1 MPRPTDRQSATI
13 ALPKLTLPSGGGRT
27 GDPPSA
33 FAADEN
39 LGSGTLIFPFDL
51 PVARE
56 LTLQLAISY
65 SSGGGNGLFGVGFSI
80 DIPSFSLNTRFGVP
94 RYDGSDPVTF
104 TGEDLVPSLLPD
116 PGGSWVRE
124 ISKRTEDGV
133 AFEVTRYQPRIESQ
147 FTLIEHW
154 VDAASQQSHW
164 RTTSTDNVVSEY
176 GKTPAARVAD
186 PSDPSHIVEWFIEQS
201 TNAKGERIAFHYI
214 EENRDNVPDRPADQ
228 GRVVGANRYPHRI
241 EYGNYIVGG
250 PDGDVERF
258 AYEIV
263 FDYGGF
269 DFDASLQPL
278 VSWPMRNDPF
288 SSFISGF
295 ERRTYRL
302 CHGLLAYVSIPE
314 LFDGRRTLTRAYR
327 FGYEQQPFVALL
339 TSIEQIGYRWQQDG
353 IAWSRAAMPA
363 LTLSYSG
370 FAPDAGRFHTL
381 TTEQRIP
388 AAPGY
393 LDPAGFQLVDL
404 DGDGLPGLLQS
415 NAASTIYWR
424 PEGDGRYAQGAPL
437 QFPIERDLGRP
448 DLALLDLESNGHLDL
463 VVTAPARAGYY
474 RHEDDEWQTFRPFE
488 RAPTS
493 LSDQQTQYIDLSGN
507 GLADL
512 VLFSGRNLLI
522 YPSLG
527 SDGFGPAQRRT
538 RPFPLASPDDPTMF
552 TTFADMFGDGLQHWV
567 VITNGEVQCW
577 PNLGRGRFGEP
588 VIFDNVPRFG
598 AEFDARRI
606 RLLDA
611 DGSGCA
617 DILYLQPD
625 HIALYRN
632 QNGNGFS
639 APVSITL
646 PQLASTLDR
655 ITTADVLGT
664 GCAGLVFT
672 SAIPAAT
679 QSFYDFGIDGG
690 ANGAKPYLLVETD
703 NHLGAL
709 TRISYRSS
717 TRCFL
722 DDKHTGRPWL
732 TRLPFPVQVV
742 DRLEV
747 LEQVTGSRQVRTF
760 DYHDGYFDAAD
771 REFRGFA
778 CVERRDSESFETFKR
793 DGLFA
798 ATDFHA
804 GNAPLHQPPSLVRTW
819 YDVGAYD
826 PTGAL
831 AKAQRLQFFQ
841 GDPDAAPILGNR
853 LDPAIWDYSR
863 PLLRQAQSASKGRII
878 REEIY
883 GEDGSALAAVPY
895 KVTQNR
901 LYVRLLQPTAN
912 NVFASFLV
920 ADCETIVYDYE
931 REASDPQVSH
941 SFALEIDGFGIVVR
955 DCGVNYPR
963 RRQVDTRSDEN
974 PAHGRVPEQD
984 ALHATATL
992 TDVINVID
1000 GMRWI
1005 GLPCQEQT
1013 LELNGL
1019 DPGPSGYFSF
1029 ELIGKQIDQALADVV
1044 PYASL
1049 FKAGARQARARNI
1062 SRVFFWNDAQTAALP
1077 LGQTGIRALEH
1088 HDADA
1093 VFPDGLLRAQQL
1105 FRASSSLV
1113 PELNQAVLPVALRD
1127 QFALASIALP
1137 QGPLSTVT
1145 VEAPDQRWSV
1155 TDQTTGQVYTIIAET
1170 SDLMVA
1176 RDVFGVLADG
1186 LPEQAGYVLEDG
1198 YWWNR
1203 GDVGSYFTEPRQFY
1217 MLSAIENL
1225 FAASNSAL
1233 HSKSVLTYDQAQLHV
1248 TTLSQWLSDSEQNV
1262 TQLTMDYQALLP
1274 ARVTN
1279 PNLVVNEGL
1288 YDPLARLI
1296 ATSLHKGATGDKP
1309 LSDYVVRSGT
1319 TLADVVAR
1327 PAYYLQGASS
1337 FQFQDMFA
1345 WSGDRQPTAVCSLAR
1360 EIHVS
1365 DLAADKV
1372 SPITLEI
1379 QFIDGLA
1386 REIETKKASDP
1397 GPAIIRTPAGALA
1410 RTANGAVQRAVVA
1423 ERYWVSGR
1431 TVFNNKGLPVKVYLP
1446 YFSNTPHYEDRTD
1459 VAEAGLLPPP
1469 TVIHYDAL
1477 NRATRIDTPKGFFN
1491 LNVYRAWTR
1500 WLYDEDDTVKQSTYY
1515 QQNIDNPQT
1524 PLSEREALRKAAI
1537 FNDTPDVLILDPT
1550 GEPVRRVQIQV
1561 EADNDTVGVPR
1572 YLTTRRTLDADG
1584 DTIAIADPRLM
1595 ALTPPIDNVQ
1605 YLLDMS
1611 GTALLEVAVDSGR
1624 RAQCADIN
1632 GNPIRLCDGRG
1643 VEIAK
1648 SYDRLQRLSDIDV
1661 REGADAPWWTA
1672 ERVVYGEGQAGD
1684 IDHNLRGQV
1693 YRSFDQGGTAT
1704 YPDYNIQAQP
1714 LVLERQLTQ
1723 AYSGEI
1729 DWSKAGPTALEA
1741 VPLVERWRYDA
1752 LHRVTEEQSPDG
1764 RRIIPSYGPS
1774 TLLTSLTL
1782 EQDGTS
1788 RPIVTEIEHDASN
1801 QRMRIA
1807 LANQAVSRF
1816 DYEPTTLRLLNIKTE
1831 RPDASGAKTIQDRS
1845 YTYDPVGNVT
1855 QTRDNARE
1863 LVFFRQQAVSPV
1875 SDYTTD
1881 SLYRLL
1887 RATGVQQPGLTVP
1900 RENSPRPYD
1909 VNNREELETYL
1920 QTYTYDDGNNLTE
1933 MRHTAASGNWT
1944 RRIAI
1949 APLSNRGAPVDAGSA
1964 TYDRNGNMTDLG
1976 ALSGMEWSWRNGLLD
1991 VASIKRDQDKAD
2003 DSASFQYDA
2012 RGRRLR
2018 KTIQRKISAGETEL
2032 EETVYLGAYQRRR
2045 IIRVQNGTSQIIL
2058 ERHDLQILDDLRYGE
2073 TSSGGDAASNRD
2085 AHGGDALT
2093 PVPRS
2098 DGRRAFAT
2106 EYRWTIDERSRETSS
2121 LDTKLTRYPLL
2132 TFLGSVTVELDDAG
2146 SVVSNE
2152 EYYPYGVTAAFSAIS
2167 PSEQSLKMYRYVG
2180 KERDATTGL
2189 YYFGARYY
2197 VPSLGRWLSADPAGF
2212 NDGTNLYL
2220 YVGGNP
2226 VTYTDPTGLAKT
2238 KNTATVSDLQTKLAT
2253 AKGRLKKA
2261 EKGVALAEA
2270 QVQANKGLKI
2280 YAKKLVEA
2288 RRERT
2293 NARSQVTRISN
2304 QLIKLKSASSS
2315 SIPTIPA
2322 YHNPGGP
2329 LVILQPPTHPGP
2341 SAGTLIASPPST
2353 AYIADLHKEQRSA
2366 TIESDV
2372 RNYTK
2377 MANQYIQSLPSKQ
2390 LVCVSSDRKTTGSIG
2405 YNAGKIAGKERDLAN
2420 TASPGTYASSQVVG
2434 HVPDTAA
2441 TGLSYS
2447 PLGWFQQNKTANSIV
2462 GGGLYAGR
2470 VITVYLVKEQNGK
2483 VYQY

>member
-1 MPRPTDRQSATI
+1 MPRATDRQASTI
-13 ALPKLTLPSGGGRT
+13 ALPKLTLPSGGGQT
-27 GDPPSA
+27 GAPPTA
-33 FAADEN
+33 FVADEN
-39 LGSGTLIFPFDL
+39 LGSGTLIFPFDF

-65 SSGGGNGLFGVGFSI
+65 ASGGGSGLFGAGFSV

-94 RYDGSDPVTF
+94 RYDGKDPVTF
-104 TGEDLVPSLLPD
+104 AGDDLVPALLPD
-116 PGGSWVRE
+116 PEGQWIPEVLR
-124 ISKRTEDGV
+124 RTEDGA
-133 AFEVTRYQPRIESQ
+133 AFDVMRYQPRIESQ

-154 VDAASQQSHW
+154 VEIASRQSHW
-164 RTTSTDNVVSEY
+164 RTTSTDNVVSVY

-186 PSDPSHIVEWFIEQS
+186 PLDQSRIVEWFIEQS
-201 TNAKGERIAFHYI
+201 ENPKGERIAFHYI
-214 EENRDNVPDRPADQ
+214 AENRDNVPDRPADQ
-228 GRVVGANRYPHRI
+228 GGIVAANRYPHRI
-241 EYGNYIVGG
+241 AYGNYIVDGAN
-250 PDGDVERF
+250 GDVERF

-269 DFDASLQPL
+269 DFDAPLQPPA
-278 VSWPMRNDPF
+278 SWPVRSDPF
-288 SSFISGF
+288 SSYISGF
-295 ERRTYRL
+295 ERRTLRL
-302 CHGLLAYVSIPE
+302 CRGLLAYVSLPE

-339 TSIEQIGYRWQQDG
+339 TSIEQIGYRWQPDG
-353 IAWSRAAMPA
+353 TTWSRAAMPA
-363 LTLSYSG
+363 LSLTYSG
-370 FAPDAGRFHTL
+370 FTPAAGTFHTL
-381 TTEQRIP
+381 TTAQRIP

-393 LDPAGFQLVDL
+393 LDPPGFQLVDL
-404 DGDGLPGLLQS
+404 NGDGLPGILQS
-415 NAASTIYWR
+415 TASSTIYWS
-424 PEGDGRYAQGAPL
+424 PDGNGRYTQDGPR

-448 DLALLDLESNGHLDL
+448 DLALLDLDSNGHLDL
-463 VVTAPARAGYY
+463 VVTSPSRAGYY
-474 RHEDDEWQTFRPFE
+474 RHEDAQWHTFQPFGN
-488 RAPTS
+488 APTS
-493 LSDQQTQYIDLSGN
+493 LANEQTQYVDLSGN

-512 VLFSGRNLLI
+512 VLFSGRNLLV

-538 RPFPLASPDDPTMF
+538 RPFPLASPGDGTML

-567 VITNGEVQCW
+567 VVTNGEVKCW
-577 PNLGRGRFGEP
+577 PSLGRGRFGYP
-588 VIFDNVPRFG
+588 VIFDNAPRFG

-606 RLLDA
+606 LLLDA

-617 DILYLQPD
+617 DLLYLLPD
-625 HIALYRN
+625 RVELYRN
-632 QNGNGFS
+632 QNGNGF
-639 APVSITL
+639 APPISIPL
-646 PQLASTLDR
+646 PEQATTLDR

-672 SAIPAAT
+672 DVIPAAT
-679 QSFYDFGIDGG
+679 QSFYDFGIDGS
-690 ANGAKPYLLVETD
+690 ANGTKPYLLVETD

-709 TRISYRSS
+709 TRIAYRSS
-717 TRCFL
+717 TQCFL
-722 DDKHTGRPWL
+722 DDKHAGRPWL

-747 LEQVTGSRQVRTF
+747 LEQVTGSRLVRTF
-760 DYHDGYFDAAD
+760 SYHDGYFDAAD
-771 REFRGFA
+771 REFCGFA
-778 CVERRDSESFETFKR
+778 CVERRDSESFDTFKR
-793 DGLFA
+793 SGLFA
-798 ATDFHA
+798 SADFHA
-804 GNAPLHQPPSLVRTW
+804 GEAPIHQPPALTRTW

-831 AKAQRLQFFQ
+831 ARAQRLQYFQ

-853 LDPAIWDYSR
+853 LDPTIWDYSR

-901 LYVRLLQPTAN
+901 LFIRLLQPTADN
-912 NVFASFLV
+912 IFASFLV

-931 REASDPQVSH
+931 REANDPQVSH
-941 SFALEIDGFGIVVR
+941 SFALEIDAFGNVVR

-963 RRQVDTRSDEN
+963 HPKVGAGDDN
-974 PAHGRVPEQD
+974 PATGRVPEQD
-984 ALHATATL
+984 VLHASATL
-992 TDVINVID
+992 TDVINVTD

-1005 GLPCQEQT
+1005 GLTCQERT
-1013 LELNGL
+1013 LQLHGL

-1029 ELIGKQIDQALADVV
+1029 EQIGKQVEQALADTV
-1044 PYASL
+1044 PYASP
-1049 FKAGARQARARNI
+1049 FKPAARQARTQDI
-1062 SRVFFWNDAQTAALP
+1062 SRVYFWNETQTAALP
-1077 LGQTGIRALEH
+1077 LGQTGTRALEH
-1088 HDADA
+1088 HEAEA
-1093 VFPDGLLRAQQL
+1093 VFPDGLLRAQHL
-1105 FRASSSLV
+1105 FRASASLI
-1113 PELNQAVLPVALRD
+1113 PELNQAILPVALRD

-1137 QGPLSTVT
+1137 AGALSTVT
-1145 VEAPDQRWSV
+1145 VVTSSQLWTV
-1155 TDQTTGQVYTIIAET
+1155 TDLSTGQAYPIAVDG
-1170 SDLMVA
+1170 SDLLVT
-1176 RDVFGVLADG
+1176 REVLGTLADG
-1186 LPEQAGYVLEDG
+1186 LPEQAGYALEDG

-1203 GDVGSYFTEPRQFY
+1203 GEVGIYFTAPKQFY

-1225 FAASNSAL
+1225 FAAAGSTL
-1233 HSKSVLTYDQAQLHV
+1233 HSKSVLSYDQAQLHV

-1262 TQLTMDYQALLP
+1262 TRLAMDYQALLP
-1274 ARVTN
+1274 AWVTN
-1279 PNLVVNEGL
+1279 PNLVVSEAL

-1309 LSDYVVRSGT
+1309 LSDYVVRTGA
-1319 TLADVVAR
+1319 TLSDVVAR

-1337 FQFQDMFA
+1337 FQFTDMFA
-1345 WSGDRQPTAVCSLAR
+1345 WSTDRRPTAVCSLAR
-1360 EIHVS
+1360 ETHVS
-1365 DLAADKV
+1365 DLVAGEV
-1372 SPITLEI
+1372 SAIKLEI
-1379 QFIDGLA
+1379 GFRDGLA
-1386 REIETKKASDP
+1386 REIEIKKVSDP
-1397 GPAIIRTPAGALA
+1397 GEAIIRTPAGALA
-1410 RTANGAVQRAVVA
+1410 RTADGAVQRAVVA

-1431 TVFNNKGLPVKVYLP
+1431 TVFNNKGMPVKVYLP
-1446 YFSNTPHYEDRTD
+1446 YFSNTPLYEDRTD

-1469 TVIHYDAL
+1469 TIVHYDAL
-1477 NRATRIDTPKGFFN
+1477 NRATRVDTPKKFFN

-1515 QQNIDNPQT
+1515 QLNIDNPQT
-1524 PLSEREALRKAAI
+1524 PLAEREALRKAAI

-1561 EADNDTVGVPR
+1561 EADNGVPGAPR

-1584 DTIAIADPRLM
+1584 GTIAIADPRLM
-1595 ALTPPIDNVQ
+1595 ALTPPVDNVQ
-1605 YLLDMS
+1605 FLLDMS

-1648 SYDRLQRLSDIDV
+1648 SYDRLQRLGDIRV
-1661 REGADAPWWTA
+1661 RSSAEAPWWTA
-1672 ERVVYGEGQAGD
+1672 ERIVYGEGQAGD
-1684 IDHNLRGQV
+1684 IDHNLREQV

-1729 DWSKAGPTALEA
+1729 DWSQTTPAALEA

-1752 LHRVTEEQSPDG
+1752 LRRVTEEQSPDG
-1764 RRIIPSYGPS
+1764 RRIVPRYGPS

-1801 QRMRIA
+1801 QRVRIA

-1816 DYEPTTLRLLNIKTE
+1816 DYEPTTLRLLNVKTE
-1831 RPDASGAKTIQDRS
+1831 RPDASGTKTIQDRS

-1887 RATGVQQPGLTVP
+1887 RATGVQQPALAMN
-1900 RENSPRPYD
+1900 RENNPRPYD

-1949 APLSNRGAPVDAGSA
+1949 APLSNRGAPVDDPLAA
-1964 TYDRNGNMTDLG
+1964 YDRNGNMTDLG

-1991 VASIKRDQDKAD
+1991 VASIKREPGDAD

-2018 KTIQRKISAGETEL
+2018 KIVQRKISANETEL

-2045 IIRVQNGTSQIIL
+2045 IIRVQNGSSQIIL

-2085 AHGGDALT
+2085 AHGGDTVT

-2106 EYRWTIDERSRETSS
+2106 EYRWTIDERGRETSS
-2121 LDTKLTRYPLL
+2121 LDTRLTRYPLL
-2132 TFLGSVTVELDDAG
+2132 TFLGSITIELDDAG

-2152 EYYPYGVTAAFSAIS
+2152 EYYPYGVTAAFSAVA
-2167 PSEQSLKMYRYVG
+2167 PGEQSLKMYRYVG

-2197 VPSLGRWLSADPAGF
+2197 GPSLGRWLSADPAGF

-2226 VTYTDPTGLAKT
+2226 VSYTDPTGLAKA
-2238 KNTATVSDLQTKLAT
+2238 KNKVTVSDLQTKLAT

-2261 EKGVALAEA
+2261 EKRVAQAES
-2270 QVQANKGLKI
+2270 QVQANKGLKL
-2280 YAKKLVEA
+2280 YAKKLLEA

-2293 NARSQVTRISN
+2293 SARAQVTRISN

-2315 SIPTIPA
+2315 TIPTIPGF
-2322 YHNPGGP
+2322 YNPGGP
-2329 LVILQPPTHPGP
+2329 LVILQPPTHTG
-2341 SAGTLIASPPST
+2341 SGGTIVTSPPST
-2353 AYIADLHKEQRSA
+2353 AYIADLHKTQRSSA
-2366 TIESDV
+2366 VESDV
-2372 RNYTK
+2372 RNYSL
-2377 MANQYIQSLPSKQ
+2377 MANRYIQSQPSKQ

-2405 YNAGKIAGKERDLAN
+2405 YQAGQIATKERDLAN
-2420 TASPGTYASSQVVG
+2420 TASSGTYASDQVVG
-2434 HVPDTAA
+2434 HVPDVAA
-2441 TGLSYS
+2441 TGLPYS
-2447 PLGWFQQNKTANSIV
+2447 PLGWFQQTKISNSIV

-2470 VITVYLVKEQNGK
+2470 VITVYLVKEQDGK
-2483 VYQY
+2483 VYHYS